1 MEPGIFFRGVWVCR
15 HILTGEVEF
24 TTRPVA
30 ILEVVVARLASHR
43 CGFAH
48 FLEIPLAGF
57 VACVLAPFDL
67 LPFPWLAVMA
77 MRASK
82 CPLAHV
88 GGFKLAVGVV
98 VFLSALA
105 HEEALAKPA
114 KCGDAGFGLS
124 HVPLRV
130 APCFIADK
138 PTDRAAL
145 EVGLVVCPQHPERHA
160 VVEVDG
166 GKPPFV
172 AVGRI
177 EGFHRLAFV
186 KELLEPAFTLVL
198 GIVIGLIEP

>member
-1 MEPGIFFRGVWVCR
+1 
-15 HILTGEVEF
+15 
-24 TTRPVA
+24 
-30 ILEVVVARLASHR
+30 
-43 CGFAH
+43 
-48 FLEIPLAGF
+48 
-57 VACVLAPFDL
+57 
-67 LPFPWLAVMA
+67 MA

-114 KCGDAGFGLS
+114 KCGDAGFGLG

-130 APCFIADK
+130 PPCFIANK

-145 EVGLVVCPQHPERHA
+145 EVGLVVRPQHPERHA

-172 AVGRI
+172 AVGWV

-198 GIVIGLIEP
+198 GIVIGLIEPQRWPRMVGDDVGKAEFPNAGFAALNGSDDAHDSNFWIHQRLHRLTHPW